1 MGRGFLLARADPAD
15 VSDFEIDLQ
24 AVEEHLDD
32 AEDGDGGGQVVLGV
46 LDGTTPASEW
56 ADAVRNGYV
65 LVLAIEGDLNR
76 LAAGFA
82 EDVSEEGGDLV
93 QFRDF
98 LVVTPAGVEIDR
110 SRLE

>member
-1 MGRGFLLARADPAD
+1 M
-15 VSDFEIDLQ
+15 SDFEIDLQ

-32 AEDGDGGGQVVLGV
+32 AEDGDGGGGGQVVLGV
-46 LDGTTPASEW
+46 LDGTTPSSEW
-56 ADAVRNGYV
+56 ADAVRDGYV

-82 EDVSEEGGDLV
+82 ADVSEEGGDLV